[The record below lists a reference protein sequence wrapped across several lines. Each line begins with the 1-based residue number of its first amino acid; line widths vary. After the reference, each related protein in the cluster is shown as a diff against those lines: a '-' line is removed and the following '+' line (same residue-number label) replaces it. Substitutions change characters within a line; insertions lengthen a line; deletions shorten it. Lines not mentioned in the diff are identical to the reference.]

1 MKEVE
6 KIKQRREERRAQAV
20 AHREEIEQ
28 NVDMTSP
35 SWEFEMMI
43 RQYRNS
49 LDYRPLTSTD
59 PMEDHQI
66 CVCVRKRPMNKKEI
80 AKRDTDVI
88 TIPNRDNVTVHEP
101 KTKVDLTKY
110 LDNQTF
116 RFDYAF
122 DETVSN
128 DVVYK
133 SVYQLR
139 FILLNVLLY
148 QIRIVS
154 RCMFVSV

>member
-20 AHREEIEQ
+20 AHKEEIEQ
-28 NVDMTSP
+28 HVDTSNP
-35 SWEFEMMI
+35 NWEFEMMI
-43 RQYRNS
+43 KQYRSGLEYN
-49 LDYRPLTSTD
+49 PLTGGEPS
-59 PMEDHQI
+59 EHQI

-80 AKRDTDVI
+80 GKRDIDVI
-88 TIPNRDNVTVHEP
+88 SIPSRDNVTVHEP

-122 DETVSN
+122 DENVNN

-133 SVYQLR
+133 
-139 FILLNVLLY
+139 
-148 QIRIVS
+148 
-154 RCMFVSV
+154 